1 MVVGEALCGLPW
13 FRDPV
18 AAGRHTG
25 RPLRGHNVSQKGSTL
40 VTNEGQFAGKVA
52 LVTGGGSGIG
62 RGAAIDL
69 ARKGAK
75 VAALSRQQ
83 ERIDEVC
90 AEIEEAGGSTLGIS
104 ADVTSQE
111 ELEDAVRWI
120 DETWGRLDCVVANAG
135 KNGVFAPLDDL
146 TLDEWNDTIAT
157 NLTST
162 FLTVRASLPL
172 LKRQGG
178 SIVVV
183 SSINGS
189 RTFNYPGAVAYS
201 TSKAGQ
207 VAFTKMVANELAQHG
222 IRINVVC
229 PGAIETNIQEAT
241 FPRNID
247 RVRWPVEFPKG
258 VFPLTGGPAQP
269 SRVAKVISFLLSD
282 DADYVN
288 GTEIWV
294 DSGSSLLTG

>member
-1 MVVGEALCGLPW
+1 MA
-13 FRDPV
+13 
-18 AAGRHTG
+18 
-25 RPLRGHNVSQKGSTL
+25 NQ
-40 VTNEGQFAGKVA
+40 GQFSGKVA

-69 ARKGAK
+69 AQRGAK
-75 VAALSRQQ
+75 VAVLSRKQD
-83 ERIDEVC
+83 RINEVC
-90 AEIEEAGGSTLGIS
+90 SEIAEAGGEAIGIS
-104 ADVTSQE
+104 ADVTSQDQ
-111 ELEDAVRWI
+111 LRDAVRRI
-120 DETWGRLDCVVANAG
+120 DETWGRLDSVVVNAG

-146 TLDEWNDTIAT
+146 TLEEWNDTIAT

-162 FLTVRASLPL
+162 FLTVQASLPL

-178 SIVVV
+178 SIVVI

-189 RTFNYPGAVAYS
+189 RTFHYAGAVAYS

-207 VAFTKMVANELAQHG
+207 VAFTKMVSNELAQHR

-229 PGAIETNIQEAT
+229 PGAIDTNIQEAT

-247 RVRWPVEFPKG
+247 QIRWPVQYPQG

-269 SRVAKVISFLLSD
+269 SQVAKVISFLLSD

>member
-1 MVVGEALCGLPW
+1 M
-13 FRDPV
+13 
-18 AAGRHTG
+18 
-25 RPLRGHNVSQKGSTL
+25 
-40 VTNEGQFAGKVA
+40 TNDGQFAGKVA

-69 ARKGAK
+69 AQKGAK
-75 VAALSRQQ
+75 VAVLSRKQD
-83 ERIDEVC
+83 RIDEVC
-90 AEIEEAGGSTLGIS
+90 AAIAAAGGEALGIS

-111 ELEDAVRWI
+111 QLEDAIRQI
-120 DETWGRLDCVVANAG
+120 DERWGRLDSVVVNAG

-162 FLTVRASLPL
+162 FLTTRASLPL

-178 SIVVV
+178 AIVVI
-183 SSINGS
+183 SSVNGS

-207 VAFTKMVANELAQHG
+207 VAFVKMVATELGQLG

-229 PGAIETNIQEAT
+229 PGAIRTNIPEAT

-247 RVRWPVEFPKG
+247 QIRWPVQFPKG
-258 VFPLTGGPAQP
+258 THPLTGGPAEPAQIG
-269 SRVAKVISFLLSD
+269 KTISFLLSD
-282 DADYVN
+282 DASHVT
-288 GTEIWV
+288 GTEMWF
-294 DSGSSLLTG
+294 DGGASLLVG

>member
-1 MVVGEALCGLPW
+1 MSSYTSFE
-13 FRDPV
+13 
-18 AAGRHTG
+18 
-25 RPLRGHNVSQKGSTL
+25 
-40 VTNEGQFAGKVA
+40 GKVA
-52 LVTGGGSGIG
+52 LVTGAGSGIG

-69 ARKGAK
+69 GQRGAK
-75 VAALSRQQ
+75 VAVLSRRQD
-83 ERIDEVC
+83 RIDEVC
-90 AEIEEAGGSTLGIS
+90 AEITAAGGEALGIS

-111 ELEDAVRWI
+111 QLEDAVRRI
-120 DETWGRLDCVVANAG
+120 DETWGRLDAVVANAG

-146 TLDEWNDTIAT
+146 TLEEWTDTITT

-162 FLTVRASLPL
+162 FLTTKASLPL

-178 SIVVV
+178 AIVVI

-207 VAFTKMVANELAQHG
+207 VAFTKMVATELGQHG

-229 PGAIETNIQEAT
+229 PGAIRTNIPEAT

-247 RVRWPVEFPKG
+247 SIRWPVDFPQG
-258 VFPLTGGPAQP
+258 THPLTGGPAEP
-269 SRVAKVISFLLSD
+269 SDIAKLIAFLLSD
-282 DADYVN
+282 DASHMT
-288 GTEIWV
+288 GTEMWF
-294 DSGSSLLTG
+294 DGGSSLLTG